1 MRPRLYKGK
10 VDGKCPFR
18 RGKKRKLRLC
28 EQILYTFPKHFQ
40 RFIVIS
46 TLKEGP
52 GRQGE
57 VGEEE
62 KGGGGRR
69 GCRIKFP
76 QISTQN
82 YIVSTSY
89 KKRCSSLT
97 EDYKMKN
104 I

>member
-1 MRPRLYKGK
+1 M
-10 VDGKCPFR
+10 DGKCPFR
-18 RGKKRKLRLC
+18 RRGKLRLC

-62 KGGGGRR
+62 KGGGRR

-76 QISTQN
+76 QIRTQN

-104 I
+104 ILIQFADLIV

>member
-62 KGGGGRR
+62 KGGGEKG
-69 GCRIKFP
+69 
-76 QISTQN
+76 
-82 YIVSTSY
+82 VSNQVPTNQYTKLYSEY
-89 KKRCSSLT
+89 V
-97 EDYKMKN
+97 